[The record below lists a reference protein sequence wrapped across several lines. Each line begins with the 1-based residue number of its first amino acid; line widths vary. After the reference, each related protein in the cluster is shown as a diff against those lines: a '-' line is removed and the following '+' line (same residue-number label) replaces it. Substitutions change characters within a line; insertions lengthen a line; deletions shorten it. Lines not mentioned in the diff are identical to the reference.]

1 MKSRPATVTAPQRS
15 RLRDRPLVSAP
26 VTHLLPDSP
35 IPDLDAYRAAGGC
48 QGLKKALDSDPAD
61 VVGEIRRSGL
71 RGRGGAGFPTGIK
84 WEGAATEDADHRYV
98 VCNAAEGEPGTFKDR
113 ALIRYNPYQLLEGL
127 AVAGHAV
134 GAEDVFIGVKERFEA
149 ETRRLQ
155 TASAEMAEEGLL
167 DHVELR
173 IVAGPDDYLFGEET
187 GLLEV
192 IEGRDPLPRLYP
204 PYIQGLFTDQDHPS
218 RPTVVNNVET
228 LSNVPHIIAR
238 GSDWFRSMGT
248 DDSPGT
254 MVFTVCG
261 DVETEILAEQEM
273 GTPLSY
279 LIHGPAGG
287 IRDGHKSKLVVSGAS
302 NRPLTNEELDV
313 PLSFGAME
321 KIGSGLGAG
330 GFIVYDDSTCIVE
343 VATVLSMFLYEGSC
357 GQCPPCKLGT
367 GAFVE
372 RFGDISSGSGTVEHI
387 EEAVAWLQ
395 RVTDANRCGLGAGQR
410 FLAAGILDQ
419 FVEDVVSCLDGGCPG
434 HRGLEVPMLTD
445 WDSDA
450 GRFSR

>member
-1 MKSRPATVTAPQRS
+1 MA
-15 RLRDRPLVSAP
+15 
-26 VTHLLPDSP
+26 HLLSEDPVA
-35 IPDLDAYRAAGGC
+35 DLDAYRASGGGT
-48 QGLKKALDSDPAD
+48 GLERALEADPAD
-61 VVGEIRRSGL
+61 LIAEVRSSGL

-84 WEGAATEDADHRYV
+84 WQGAAEEDADHKYV

-113 ALIRYNPYQLLEGL
+113 ALIRRNPYQLLEGL
-127 AVAGHAV
+127 AIAGRAV
-134 GAEDVFIGVKERFEA
+134 RAEDVFIGVKERFEP
-149 ETRRLQ
+149 ETERLQ
-155 TASAEMAEEGLL
+155 AAAAEMAEAGLL

-204 PYIQGLFTDQDHPS
+204 PYVQGLFTDQANPV

-228 LSNVPHIIAR
+228 LTHVPHIVAY
-238 GSDWFRSMGT
+238 GSEWFRSLGT

-261 DVETEILAEQEM
+261 DVDFETVVELEL

-287 IRDGHKSKLVVSGAS
+287 IREGRRTKLVVSGAS

-313 PLSFGAME
+313 PMSYEAME
-321 KIGSGLGAG
+321 RIGSGLGAG
-330 GFIVYDDSTCIVE
+330 GFIVYDDSTCVVE
-343 VATVLSMFLYEGSC
+343 VAEVLSTFLYEGSC

-367 GAFVE
+367 QAFME
-372 RFGDISSGSGTVEHI
+372 RFGHIASGSGTVEHV
-387 EEAVAWLQ
+387 EEAVAWLR

-410 FLAAGILDQ
+410 LLAAGILDQ
-419 FVEDVVSCLDGGCPG
+419 FAEDVVTCMDGGCPG
-434 HRGLEVPMLTD
+434 HRGLDAPMLYD
-445 WDSDA
+445 WDPEG

>member
-1 MKSRPATVTAPQRS
+1 MA
-15 RLRDRPLVSAP
+15 
-26 VTHLLPDSP
+26 HLLSEDPVA
-35 IPDLDAYRAAGGC
+35 DLDAYRASGGGT
-48 QGLKKALDSDPAD
+48 GLERALEADPAD
-61 VVGEIRRSGL
+61 LIAEVRSSGL

-84 WEGAATEDADHRYV
+84 WQGAAEEDADHKYV

-113 ALIRYNPYQLLEGL
+113 ALIRRNPYQLLEGL
-127 AVAGHAV
+127 AIAGRAV
-134 GAEDVFIGVKERFEA
+134 RAEDVFIGVKERFEP
-149 ETRRLQ
+149 ETERLQ
-155 TASAEMAEEGLL
+155 AAAAEMAEAGLL

-204 PYIQGLFTDQDHPS
+204 PYIQGLFTDQANPV

-228 LSNVPHIIAR
+228 LTHVPHIVAY
-238 GSDWFRSMGT
+238 GSEWFRSLGT

-261 DVETEILAEQEM
+261 DVDFETVVELEL

-287 IRDGHKSKLVVSGAS
+287 IREGRRTKLVVSGAS

-313 PLSFGAME
+313 PMSYEAME
-321 KIGSGLGAG
+321 RIGSGLGAG
-330 GFIVYDDSTCIVE
+330 GFIVYDDSTCVVE
-343 VATVLSMFLYEGSC
+343 VAEVLSTFLYEGSC

-367 GAFVE
+367 QAFME
-372 RFGDISSGSGTVEHI
+372 RFGHIASGSGTVEHV
-387 EEAVAWLQ
+387 EEAVAWLR

-410 FLAAGILDQ
+410 LLAAGILDQ
-419 FVEDVVSCLDGGCPG
+419 FAEDVVTCMDGGCPG
-434 HRGLEVPMLTD
+434 HRGLDAPMLYD
-445 WDSDA
+445 WDPEG

>member
-1 MKSRPATVTAPQRS
+1 MA
-15 RLRDRPLVSAP
+15 
-26 VTHLLPDSP
+26 HLLPDSP
-35 IPDLDAYRAAGGC
+35 VADLDAYRAAGGGA
-48 QGLKKALDSDPAD
+48 GLERALESDPAD
-61 VVGEIRRSGL
+61 LMAEVRSSGL

-84 WEGAATEDADHRYV
+84 WQGAAEEDADHKYV
-98 VCNAAEGEPGTFKDR
+98 VCNAAEGEPGAFKDR
-113 ALIRYNPYQLLEGL
+113 ALIRRNPYQLLEGL
-127 AVAGHAV
+127 AIAGRAV
-134 GAEDVFIGVKERFEA
+134 GAEDVYIGIKERFEP
-149 ETRRLQ
+149 ETERLQ
-155 TASAEMAEEGLL
+155 AAATEMAEEGML

-204 PYIQGLFTDQDHPS
+204 PYIQGLFTDQDNPV

-228 LSNVPHIIAR
+228 LSHVPHIVAH
-238 GSDWFRSMGT
+238 GSEWFRSFGT

-261 DVETEILAEQEM
+261 DVDNETVVELEL

-279 LIHGPAGG
+279 LVHGPAGG
-287 IRDGHKSKLVVSGAS
+287 VKEGRKTKLAVSGAS
-302 NRPLTNEELDV
+302 NRPLTSPELDV
-313 PLSFGAME
+313 AMSYEAME
-321 KIGSGLGAG
+321 RIGSGLGAG
-330 GFIVYDDSTCIVE
+330 GFIVYDDSTCVVE
-343 VATVLSMFLYEGSC
+343 VAEVLSTFLYEGSC

-367 GAFVE
+367 QAFKE
-372 RFGDISSGSGTVEHI
+372 RFGHITSGSGTVEHI
-387 EEAVAWLQ
+387 EEAVAWLR

-419 FVEDVVSCLDGGCPG
+419 FVEDVVTCMDGGCPG
-434 HRGLEVPMLTD
+434 HRGLETPMLYD
-445 WDSDA
+445 WDPES